1 MKLKITFKQNGEFI
15 EGDFVRWSDHER
27 KVSAM
32 QEEIER
38 LKNQTISLNKETT
51 ALRIE
56 KVSLYNKLEFY
67 QERFKE
73 NLREIAKEIKD
84 KDHESEQHS

>member
-15 EGDFVRWSDHER
+15 DGEFVKWTDHER

-38 LKNQTISLNKETT
+38 LKDKAIALNKETT
-51 ALRIE
+51 SLRIE
-56 KVSLYNKLEFY
+56 KINLYNRLEAY
-67 QERFKE
+67 QKAYPSLEE
-73 NLREIAKEIKD
+73 TLLDGEA
-84 KDHESEQHS
+84 Q